1 MQIFDDPLKITKD
14 KNTVLTLGTFD
25 GIHLGHKKIIERVN
39 KDAAE
44 FNGRSFLVTFYP
56 HPRSVI
62 SKDFELRLLTTQKEK
77 ISLLESLC
85 VENLLIINFT
95 KEFSQQ
101 TAEEFFL
108 NYIINKIGLKE
119 IIVGYDHHFGKGR
132 GGDVLTLKEMGTEH
146 NFNVVQ
152 INAFDVNG
160 ESISS
165 SKIRK
170 ALNEGDVQKA
180 ALYLG
185 RYYSFNGLII
195 EGDKRGRELGFPTAN
210 IQMENPDKL
219 LPEIGIYVVKVNVKN
234 GEHFGLLSIG
244 KRPTFYNSGKI
255 VPEVY
260 LYDFDKNIY
269 NEEIKVEL
277 IERLRGEEKFSSAEE
292 LVKQMNKDK
301 ENGLKILSKI
311 NN

>member
-1 MQIFDDPLKITKD
+1 MFI
-14 KNTVLTLGTFD
+14 
-25 GIHLGHKKIIERVN
+25 
-39 KDAAE
+39 
-44 FNGRSFLVTFYP
+44 
-56 HPRSVI
+56 
-62 SKDFELRLLTTQKEK
+62 
-77 ISLLESLC
+77 
-85 VENLLIINFT
+85 
-95 KEFSQQ
+95 
-101 TAEEFFL
+101 
-108 NYIINKIGLKE
+108 
-119 IIVGYDHHFGKGR
+119 
-132 GGDVLTLKEMGTEH
+132 TLKEMGTEYG
-146 NFNVVQ
+146 FNVVQ
-152 INAFDVNG
+152 IDAFDVSG

-180 ALYLG
+180 ASYLG

-219 LPEIGIYVVKVNVKN
+219 LPAIGIYVVKVKVKN
-234 GEHFGLLSIG
+234 SNHFGLLSIG

-255 VPEVY
+255 IPEVY
-260 LYDFDKNIY
+260 LYDFDKDIY

-301 ENGLKILSKI
+301 ETGLKILSKI